1 MMVQNREQVF
11 AKYQA
16 EIHLLGRVGL
26 TLGLGLL
33 LALPFAFG
41 KVLGAG
47 VNWTAFWKGALQIL
61 PVYLPSCI
69 VEFIVYVPMLGAGA
83 SYLAFITG
91 NMVNL
96 KIPCVVNA
104 RDICKPRD
112 VMEKEI
118 VATLA
123 VAASALVNTVVLAV
137 GVLCLVPLTPV
148 LENPVLQPAFNQVIP
163 ALFGALAYKYFSQS
177 LKITVVPLTLMC
189 VLCIAV
195 PSLTGS
201 VATLMLG
208 SGALAIGVAYVLW
221 RKDKL

>member
-1 MMVQNREQVF
+1 MEQNRNEVF
-11 AKYQA
+11 AKYQD

-41 KVLGAG
+41 KVLGAS
-47 VNWTAFWKGALQIL
+47 VNWPAFWKGALQVL

-69 VEFIVYVPMLGAGA
+69 VEFMIYVPMMGAGA
-83 SYLAFITG
+83 SYLGFITG

-96 KIPCVVNA
+96 KIPCVVNG

-112 VMEKEI
+112 AMEKEI
-118 VATLA
+118 VATLS

-137 GVLCLVPLTPV
+137 GVLCLAPLTPV
-148 LENPVLQPAFNQVIP
+148 LQNPVLQPAFNQVIP

-177 LKITVVPLTLMC
+177 LKITVIPLALMC
-189 VLCIAV
+189 VLCVAM
-195 PSLTGS
+195 PSLIGS

-208 SGALAIGVAYVLW
+208 SGALAIAVAFVLW
-221 RKDKL
+221 RTDKL

>member
-1 MMVQNREQVF
+1 MEQNRNEVF
-11 AKYQA
+11 AKYQD

-41 KVLGAG
+41 KVLGAS
-47 VNWTAFWKGALQIL
+47 VNWPAFWKGALQVL

-69 VEFIVYVPMLGAGA
+69 VEFMIYVPMMGAGA
-83 SYLAFITG
+83 SYLGFITG

-96 KIPCVVNA
+96 KIPCVVNG

-112 VMEKEI
+112 AMEKEI
-118 VATLA
+118 VATLS

-137 GVLCLVPLTPV
+137 GVLCLAPLTPV
-148 LENPVLQPAFNQVIP
+148 LQNPVLQPAFNQVIP

-177 LKITVVPLTLMC
+177 LKITVIPLALMC
-189 VLCIAV
+189 VLCVAM
-195 PSLTGS
+195 PSLIGS

-208 SGALAIGVAYVLW
+208 SGALAIAVAFVLW
-221 RKDKL
+221 RADKL

>member
-1 MMVQNREQVF
+1 MRNDREQIF

-16 EIHLLGRVGL
+16 EIHLLGRLGL

-33 LALPFAFG
+33 MALPFAFG
-41 KVLGAG
+41 KVLNAG
-47 VNWTAFWKGALQIL
+47 VNWPAFWKGAAQLL

-69 VEFIVYVPMLGAGA
+69 VEFFVYVPMMGAGA
-83 SYLAFITG
+83 SYLGFITG

-96 KIPCVVNA
+96 KIPCVVNG

-112 VMEKEI
+112 AMEKEI
-118 VATLA
+118 VATLS

-137 GVLCLVPLTPV
+137 GVMCLVPLTPV

-177 LKITVVPLTLMC
+177 LKITAVPLVLMC

-195 PSLTGS
+195 PSLIGS

-208 SGALAIGVAYVLW
+208 SGALAIGVAYLLW
-221 RKDKL
+221 RRDKP

>member
-1 MMVQNREQVF
+1 MEQNRNEVF
-11 AKYQA
+11 AKYQD

-41 KVLGAG
+41 KVLGAS
-47 VNWTAFWKGALQIL
+47 VNWPAFWKGALQVL
-61 PVYLPSCI
+61 PVYLSSCI
-69 VEFIVYVPMLGAGA
+69 VEFMIYVPMMGAGA
-83 SYLAFITG
+83 SYLGFITG

-96 KIPCVVNA
+96 KIPCVVNG

-112 VMEKEI
+112 AMEKEI
-118 VATLA
+118 VATLS

-137 GVLCLVPLTPV
+137 GVLCLAPLTPV
-148 LENPVLQPAFNQVIP
+148 LQNPVLQPAFNQVIP

-177 LKITVVPLTLMC
+177 LKITVIPLALMC
-189 VLCIAV
+189 VLCVAM
-195 PSLTGS
+195 PSLIGS

-208 SGALAIGVAYVLW
+208 SGALAIAVAFVLW
-221 RKDKL
+221 RADKL